1 MDTAIARLVAA
12 GIPAKM
18 KRDVKAWA
26 KLPSWWTIPTDNEL
40 QPLALVHLMFI
51 FILCLGGLSLSL
63 IVFVLEYVLHKSIL
77 KKSGTLSSKTESKL
91 DNRANNDMK
100 DVILPTDKKTST
112 VNRNKKP
119 TLSTVA
125 T

>member
-18 KRDVKAWA
+18 KKDVKAWA

-40 QPLALVHLMFI
+40 QPLSLLHLMFI
-51 FILCLGGLSLSL
+51 YILCLGGLSLSL

-77 KKSGTLSSKTESKL
+77 KKSGTLSLKTESKL
-91 DNRANNDMK
+91 NNRANDDMK
-100 DVILPTDKKTST
+100 DNILPIEKKTAT
-112 VNRNKKP
+112 DNRNKKP